1 MSDLKDYIKQR
12 KEIDPKFAKN
22 YDIEYQDFKIGEML
36 KQARK
41 ESGLTQEDIAIALN
55 TNKSA
60 ISRIERHSKDI
71 RLSTL
76 QNFAQVMGRELKMQ
90 LA

>member
-1 MSDLKDYIKQR
+1 MSDLKNYIKQR
-12 KEIDPKFAKN
+12 KKVDPKFAKN
-22 YDIEYQDFKIGEML
+22 YDIGYQDFKIGEML
-36 KQARK
+36 KQAR
-41 ESGLTQEDIAIALN
+41 
-55 TNKSA
+55 
-60 ISRIERHSKDI
+60 IE